1 MSLSKPASADAS
13 LSHID
18 EGDLRRIS
26 ELVVRETG
34 IRLPPGKRLMIEGR
48 LRRRQN
54 ALGLKSLADYADH
67 LFGPR
72 GGERELVHL
81 IDAVTTNKTDFFR
94 EPQHFAHM
102 EKVLVPE
109 LLARRGGHMPLI
121 KVWSA
126 ACSTGAEP
134 YTIAMVLAA
143 IAARQGNFRFSIL
156 GTDISTQVLE
166 AAARAVYPLDQLAP
180 VPAALQERYLMR
192 PRNPGMRREAR
203 IVPGLRRLVRFDRL
217 NLMDRSY
224 PYDRDVDMIFLR
236 NVLIYF
242 DRDDQAAVVAR
253 LAGHLRRGGY
263 LFLGHSESMVG
274 MAADMTQVAP
284 ATFRKI

>member
-1 MSLSKPASADAS
+1 MAKSLRPETPHGRLDDS
-13 LSHID
+13 
-18 EGDLRRIS
+18 DLVRIS
-26 ELVVRETG
+26 ELVTRETG
-34 IRLPPGKRLMIEGR
+34 IRLLPAKRLMIEGR

-54 ALGLKSLADYADH
+54 ALGMRSLADYARH
-67 LFGPR
+67 LFGPDR
-72 GGERELVHL
+72 DAGEIAHL
-81 IDAVTTNKTDFFR
+81 IDAFTTNKTDFFR
-94 EPQHFAHM
+94 EPQHFTLM
-102 EKVLVPE
+102 ENTLMPE
-109 LLARRGGHMPLI
+109 LLDRRGDRMPLI

-134 YTIAMVLAA
+134 YTIAMVLAS
-143 IAARQGNFRFSIL
+143 IAARQGNFRFGIL

-166 AAARAVYPLDQLAP
+166 TARRAIYPLDQLDP
-180 VPAALQERYLMR
+180 VPPALRDRYIMR
-192 PRNPGMRREAR
+192 PRDPRRQREAR
-203 IVPGLRRLVRFDRL
+203 IVPELRRLTRFDRL

-242 DRDDQAAVVAR
+242 APEDQAAVVAR

-263 LFLGHSESMVG
+263 LFLGHSESMVEMASG
-274 MAADMTQVAP
+274 MAQVAP